1 MSSWQHV
8 YSEIGR
14 LFLFII
20 CSYCILIQ
28 KGRLDLCILHL
39 DRYIWH
45 LDLSLFILSL
55 SVEET
60 DVEDDAGKILKE
72 VYVQPVAP
80 LEFHAGYRLA
90 SEDPAIFSDGGE
102 DDRDGWICRRV
113 WPQVP
118 ILMRAPSSSTRR
130 PATTSTGV
138 EAPCDSPH
146 NKLKRDLLQQHHNLV
161 NLLTT
166 LNVDACKEHR
176 LHNASAVLSRV
187 KDGNKTCTICRRVC
201 STTQLLKTHIRGQ
214 HLKDPTLK
222 CSQCDFVAG
231 DKYGLKV
238 HLATHQSSSKF
249 QCSQCPRSYNT
260 KGHLNQHQKE
270 HQGRFGPCPHCRT
283 TFAQKSGLVKHVPR
297 CSRQQGGAPEKEFVC
312 DICDR
317 KYSRKGELMRHMHS
331 KHK

>member
-8 YSEIGR
+8 YSEIGCP
-14 LFLFII
+14 FLFIN

-28 KGRLDLCILHL
+28 KGHLDLCILCL

-102 DDRDGWICRRV
+102 DDRDGWICHRV

-118 ILMRAPSSSTRR
+118 IPMRAPSSSTRR
-130 PATTSTGV
+130 PATTSTGI

-146 NKLKRDLLQQHHNLV
+146 NELKRDLLQQHHNLV
-161 NLLTT
+161 NFSL
-166 LNVDACKEHR
+166 
-176 LHNASAVLSRV
+176 
-187 KDGNKTCTICRRVC
+187 
-201 STTQLLKTHIRGQ
+201 
-214 HLKDPTLK
+214 P
-222 CSQCDFVAG
+222 
-231 DKYGLKV
+231 
-238 HLATHQSSSKF
+238 
-249 QCSQCPRSYNT
+249 
-260 KGHLNQHQKE
+260 
-270 HQGRFGPCPHCRT
+270 
-283 TFAQKSGLVKHVPR
+283 
-297 CSRQQGGAPEKEFVC
+297 
-312 DICDR
+312 
-317 KYSRKGELMRHMHS
+317 
-331 KHK
+331 